1 MVNVPSP
8 DKVHVIS
15 AWIVAK
21 EKMLRKMSNRD
32 FFINFENK
40 KLGRRLSDSLVPYLR
55 LRPSNL
61 HNRQVY
67 GKVHAL
73 HGHGTLRSLVLVVFE
88 NWPYSRYGEQEQ
100 IALCIFMLRKSVVA
114 HPS

>member
-21 EKMLRKMSNRD
+21 EKMLRIMSNRD

-40 KLGRRLSDSLVPYLR
+40 KKGADFPIVSSHL
-55 LRPSNL
+55 
-61 HNRQVY
+61 
-67 GKVHAL
+67 KVSPN
-73 HGHGTLRSLVLVVFE
+73 TV
-88 NWPYSRYGEQEQ
+88 
-100 IALCIFMLRKSVVA
+100 
-114 HPS
+114 